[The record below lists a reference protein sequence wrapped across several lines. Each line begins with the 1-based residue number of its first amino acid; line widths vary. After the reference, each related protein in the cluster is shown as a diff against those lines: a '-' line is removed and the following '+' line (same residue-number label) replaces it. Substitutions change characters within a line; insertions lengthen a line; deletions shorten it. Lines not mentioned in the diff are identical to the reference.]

1 MKPLYAKTSRYIIR
15 QEFRQECSGMIA
27 ERALKTL
34 EYDKVREQVASF
46 CTSSLGKNAIEQLIP
61 ETDYEKVQELL
72 EEMDEGLSILRVKG
86 NVPMGGIF
94 DVRPSAKR
102 AQIGGILS
110 PMELMEIASTIR
122 ASRILRNFIED
133 LEGEGEIKI
142 PHFTER
148 KEQMPVL
155 TPLQREINDC
165 IDENGTVLDSAS
177 TALRSIRQSLRS
189 EESKVRQK
197 LESLTRGSNAGK
209 MLSDAIVTIRNDR
222 YVLPVKQEYRTHYG
236 GIVHDQSSSGQTL
249 FIEPEAVVQANNE
262 IQRLK
267 VKEKAEIE
275 RILQMLSAKVQEVA
289 HDLFILVSILGD
301 IDVILAKGKYGQA
314 NKCTKPTM
322 NKEGYIRLVRA
333 RHPLISREDAVPN
346 TIEFGKDITAIVITG
361 PNTGGKTVTLKTVGL
376 CTLMAQSGLP
386 VPALDGSELAVFDQL
401 FADIGDEQ
409 SIEQSLSTFSSH
421 MVNIVD
427 ILSKFDSNSLVLFD
441 ELGAGTDPQEG
452 AALAISILDEAVGRG
467 ARVMATTHYPEL
479 KAYGYNRPGVV
490 NASVEFDIE
499 TLSPTYRLLIGVP
512 GRSNAF
518 EISKRLGLQDSI
530 IDQAKSYTGSDR
542 HEVESMI
549 ASLEESR
556 RRSEREADEAHALLE
571 EAQNLRDELEE
582 RLKTYDEKKENLEKK
597 AKDKAH
603 KIVDEAKKEAEEVI
617 AELRKMRENAS
628 KVVKE
633 HELIDAKKRL
643 DEAAPVENK
652 VLKKQAQIRERAN
665 NLKAGDEV
673 KVLSYGQKGTLLE
686 KVSDHEWVVQ
696 IGILKMKL
704 EDSDLQYVKPEKE
717 KQTAIMTNVRNRNSH
732 VKLELD
738 LRGERYEDAIL
749 KTEKYIDDALLAN
762 YSRVSIIHGKGTGA
776 LRQGIQ
782 SFLKGHKRVKSFRF
796 GEAGEGGFGVTVVEL
811 K

>member
-1 MKPLYAKTSRYIIR
+1 
-15 QEFRQECSGMIA
+15 MIA
-27 ERALKTL
+27 ERALRTL
-34 EYDKVREQVASF
+34 EYDKVREQVANF
-46 CTSSLGKNAIEQLIP
+46 CTSSLGKSTIEQLIP
-61 ETDYEKVQELL
+61 ETDFDTVVELL

-94 DVRPSAKR
+94 DVRPQAKR
-102 AQIGGILS
+102 AQIGGMLS

-133 LEGEGEIKI
+133 IEQEEDITV
-142 PHFTER
+142 PHFVER
-148 KEQMPVL
+148 KEQMPIL
-155 TPLQREINDC
+155 TALQHEINDC
-165 IDENGTVLDSAS
+165 IDDNGAVLDSAS
-177 TALRSIRQSLRS
+177 TTLRSIRQSLRA
-189 EESKVRQK
+189 EEAKVRQK
-197 LESLTRGSNAGK
+197 LESLTRGSNATK

-222 YVLPVKQEYRTHYG
+222 FVIPVKQEYRSHYG

-249 FIEPEAVVQANNE
+249 FIEPESVVQANNE

-275 RILQMLSAKVQEVA
+275 RILLELSSKVQEVA
-289 HDLFILVSILGD
+289 HDLFVLVQILGD
-301 IDVILAKGKYGQA
+301 IDVILAKGKFGQA
-314 NKCTKPTM
+314 FKCTKPKM
-322 NKEGYIRLVRA
+322 NQEGYIRLVRA
-333 RHPLISREDAVPN
+333 RHPLISIEEAVPN
-346 TIEFGKDITAIVITG
+346 TIEFGRDVTAIVITG

-376 CTLMAQSGLP
+376 CTLMAQAGLP

-427 ILSKFDSNSLVLFD
+427 ILGKFDARSLVLFD

-452 AALAISILDEAVGRG
+452 AALAISILDEVVGRG

-518 EISKRLGLQDSI
+518 EISKRLGLKESI
-530 IDQAKSYTGSDR
+530 IQQARSFTGSNR

-571 EAQNLRDELEE
+571 EAQQLHEQLEE
-582 RLKTYDEKKENLEKK
+582 RLRTYDEKKEALEKK
-597 AKDKAH
+597 AKEKAR
-603 KIVDEAKKEAEEVI
+603 KIIDEAKMESDKVI
-617 AELRKMRENAS
+617 AELREMRANAS

-633 HELIDAKKRL
+633 HELIEAKKKL
-643 DEAAPVENK
+643 DAAAPQENQ
-652 VLKKQAQIRERAN
+652 VLKKQAQIRERAQ
-665 NLKAGDEV
+665 NLKLGDEV
-673 KVLSYGQKGTLLE
+673 KVLSYGQKGTLVE
-686 KVSDHEWVVQ
+686 KVSETEWVVQ

-704 EDSDLQYVKPEKE
+704 EESDLQYVKPEKE
-717 KQTAIMTNVRNRNSH
+717 KQTVVMTNVKNRSGH

-738 LRGERYEDAIL
+738 LRGERYEEAIL
-749 KTEKYIDDALLAN
+749 RTEKYIDDALLAN
-762 YSRVSIIHGKGTGA
+762 YPRVSIIHGKGTGA

-782 SFLKGHKRVKSFRF
+782 NFLKGHKRVKSYRY